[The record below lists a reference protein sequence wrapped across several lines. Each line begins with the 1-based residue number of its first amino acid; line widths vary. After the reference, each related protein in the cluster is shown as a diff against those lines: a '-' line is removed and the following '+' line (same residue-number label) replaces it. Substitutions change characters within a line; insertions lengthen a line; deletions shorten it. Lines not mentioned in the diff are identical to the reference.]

1 MDMIDTVFDIRAGFL
16 PAAHAALLWREV
28 VRVLPWIGQENS
40 AGILPL
46 RGGQFLPRRAKLTL
60 RIPDH
65 RAEDALHL
73 AGSLLDVGGNPF
85 QLGEGRIREIA
96 AYPTLHAHFVASEI
110 DEISFLAESMQEISS
125 LGIQCRLICGMRQE
139 VDTGE
144 GTLSGY
150 SLVTHDLKPGHS
162 IRLQHAG
169 LGKMRRFGCGIF
181 VPHKTIAGLED

>member
-1 MDMIDTVFDIRAGFL
+1 MGLIDTVFDIRAGFL
-16 PAAHAALLWREV
+16 PAAHAAILWREV
-28 VRVLPWIGQENS
+28 ARVLPWIEEEYS

-46 RGGQFLPRRAKLTL
+46 KGGQFLSKRAKLAL
-60 RIPDH
+60 RIPAH
-65 RAEDALHL
+65 RAEDALRL
-73 AGSLLDVGGNPF
+73 AGCEFDVEGNPF
-85 QLGEGRIREIA
+85 QVGAGRIREIA

-110 DEISFLAESMQEISS
+110 EERAFLEQSMQELSS
-125 LGIQCRLICGMRQE
+125 LDIRCRLICGMRQE
-139 VDTGE
+139 LDTGE

-150 SLVTHDLKPGHS
+150 SLVSHDLKPESS